1 MKRSTGLLAVIA
13 LFGCS
18 DPLTPEQVVGVYDA
32 VEFNVVLNSVPTNL
46 LANGA
51 SVTLE
56 LKADGTTAGRF
67 VLPVT
72 PGVQTTPVD
81 DDLSGTWTLQ
91 NGVVR
96 LEQDDDTYLKDFLFV
111 AAENELRASQVIST
125 PTVNGNLRLVLSKE

>member
-1 MKRSTGLLAVIA
+1 MKFATRLLAVIA
-13 LFGCS
+13 LSGCS
-18 DPLTPEQVVGVYDA
+18 DPLTPEELVGVYQA
-32 VEFNVVLNSVPTNL
+32 VEFTIVLNGTPTNL

-56 LKADGTTAGRF
+56 LKTDGTTEGRF

-81 DDLSGTWTLQ
+81 DDLAGTYTLQ
-91 NGVVR
+91 NGIVR
-96 LEQDDDTYLKDFLFV
+96 LDQDADTYLRDFLFV

-125 PTVNGNLRLVLSKE
+125 PTIQGNLRLVLRK